1 MTSHHQNLLTLRNLL
16 NFETSYFSFQN
27 KCKEVHLEY
36 LKEVFYS
43 SSTFFATSYTHKEL
57 RTCMATK
64 IDIRERVKAGV
75 CNKNVQIKAGRV
87 K

>member
-1 MTSHHQNLLTLRNLL
+1 MQRGT
-16 NFETSYFSFQN
+16 
-27 KCKEVHLEY
+27 Y

-64 IDIRERVKAGV
+64 IFIREQVKASV
-75 CNKNVQIKAGRV
+75 CNKNVQIKAGTVNKIQRSG
-87 K
+87 